1 MFLTENVL
9 TELAK
14 ARRTSPVAH
23 YPFQLLTTLLKILG
37 GGNKFNSALVSQAAA
52 SKERLKCMEWSRN
65 VCEEFEEAPENLHPW
80 QRRFFIFQIQNFGHV
95 IDTNSMSNNG
105 FCFYCLFS
113 SSRLLSR
120 P

>member
-1 MFLTENVL
+1 MFLTDNVL

-23 YPFQLLTTLLKILG
+23 YSFQLLTTLLKIL

-52 SKERLKCMEWSRN
+52 SKECLNCMEWSGN
-65 VCEEFEEAPENLHPW
+65 VCEEYEEAPENLHPR
-80 QRRFFIFQIQNFGHV
+80 QQRFFIFQNQNFGHV
-95 IDTNSMSNNG
+95 IDTNSRSNNG

-113 SSRLLSR
+113 STRLLSR
-120 P
+120 L